1 MSEKEYIEKELVMD
15 TIDELKLR
23 ALPKAL
29 LFDHLKKV
37 IEVFSTENIAPV
49 KRAKNLATQ
58 FGETICTN
66 CGVHLGE
73 VLRIVREYN
82 GDDAVYYYQ
91 PKYCAN
97 CGAKFD
103 EGEWA
108 ERSNEGS
115 KDNE

>member
-1 MSEKEYIEKELVMD
+1 MMSEKEYIEKELVMD
-15 TIDELKLR
+15 TIDELKLKT
-23 ALPKAL
+23 LPKTL

-37 IEVFSTENIAPV
+37 IEVFPTESIAPV
-49 KRAKNLATQ
+49 KYATNLAPH
-58 FGETICTN
+58 FDETICTN

-73 VLRIVREYN
+73 VLRIVREDN

-103 EGEWA
+103 GGEWV
-108 ERSNEGS
+108 ERSKRKE
-115 KDNE
+115 